1 MSEKKEVVFGGG
13 EVMEE
18 KIPKYVANQAQECV
32 PISKGSELG
41 ALSSHAHGQGGEEGG
56 EQVSKGLTQE
66 HQPVHRDEGLCTEP

>member
-41 ALSSHAHGQGGEEGG
+41 ALPSHAHGQGWRRG
-56 EQVSKGLTQE
+56 
-66 HQPVHRDEGLCTEP
+66 R